1 MGVFIL
7 DDSLSDFAGEGVSDR
22 DIDVISRDSECLDQ
36 QGLNKQTGN
45 HLPFFQ
51 SRLEIPMK
59 GGKKLM
65 GKGHISHN
73 TKVFC
78 TSGEALHVLHFHLC
92 QPGKFLS
99 LIRDQRA

>member
-1 MGVFIL
+1 
-7 DDSLSDFAGEGVSDR
+7 
-22 DIDVISRDSECLDQ
+22 
-36 QGLNKQTGN
+36 
-45 HLPFFQ
+45 
-51 SRLEIPMK
+51 
-59 GGKKLM
+59 M